1 MSTPEKDVEELWKMM
16 EDSPKSLYYESHDLK
31 GRNLDLLCR
40 AGFVFR
46 NTPVLVE
53 ATEMILLRH
62 EFSTYIRPI
71 IMFVGRAIYKSV
83 KEWEQ
88 SRTNN

>member
-1 MSTPEKDVEELWKMM
+1 MGTPEKDVEELWKMM
-16 EDSPKSLYYESHDLK
+16 DDSPKSLYYDKHDLK

-62 EFSTYIRPI
+62 EGSAFIRPI

-88 SRTNN
+88 NHKNK